1 MSGFTLPD
9 LRFEESFLRT
19 LYSYAGYQTPAP
31 EAENSAAL
39 TEKELNLLSGKI
51 DDQEQQIIESPS
63 GPSGV
68 RPIGPIS
75 PSIIAYAV
83 FKDQILMPLIQ
94 GFLWTGFLISV
105 RPFLGIIVQQ
115 GQRCGLW
122 LSNTLGLNRIRTS
135 PNPYVYKT
143 TI

>member
-9 LRFEESFLRT
+9 LRFEESFLKT
-19 LYSYAGYQTPAP
+19 LYSYAGYEAPA
-31 EAENSAAL
+31 ADATNSPAL
-39 TEKELNLLSGKI
+39 TEKELHLLSDKI
-51 DDQEQQIIESPS
+51 DEQEQQILQSKP
-63 GPSGV
+63 

-83 FKDQILMPLIQ
+83 FKDQVLMPLIQ

-105 RPFLGIIVQQ
+105 GPFLGLIVQE
-115 GQRCGLW
+115 GKRCGLW
-122 LSNTLGLNRIRTS
+122 LSNTLGLNRIRPS
-135 PNPYVYKT
+135 PNPNVYKT

>member
-9 LRFEESFLRT
+9 LRFEESFLKT
-19 LYSYAGYQTPAP
+19 LYSYAGYQNPAVEDP
-31 EAENSAAL
+31 ISPAL
-39 TEKELNLLSGKI
+39 TEKELNLLSTNVDK
-51 DDQEQQIIESPS
+51 QEQQILESPS
-63 GPSGV
+63 GPSGL

-122 LSNTLGLNRIRTS
+122 LANTLGLNRIRLS